1 MTEND
6 PSIMV
11 LKIYKMIRD
20 KNFKDATVVATVLYE
35 DYYDEPEAHY
45 LYGVVLFLS
54 DNLERSRK
62 ALLQAVEMFPEYWK
76 FYQLLGHIYNKIL
89 DFSLAE
95 KAFRDAIAHFNEN
108 DKKEK
113 AILYFYLGDAM
124 WSKLN
129 RDGARKQW
137 KQALKINPQ
146 CKEAKVALKE
156 TANDYGDSLAPN
168 PIFDDL
174 YHFQGIQLARYY
186 ELVGRNE
193 FTSDKEAQEIISL
206 IMFSWND
213 RVQPHQTFV
222 DNLTPAERTK
232 FFENINLNF
241 MEAVIRWK

>member
-1 MTEND
+1 MPKND
-6 PSIMV
+6 PIDLSF
-11 LKIYKMIRD
+11 KIYKMIRD
-20 KNFKDATVVATVLYE
+20 KNFKDALVEATVLYE
-35 DYYDEPEAHY
+35 DHYDEPEAHY
-45 LYGVVLFLS
+45 LYGMILFLS

-95 KAFRDAIAHFNEN
+95 KAFRNAIAYFNEN

-156 TANDYGDSLAPN
+156 TANEYGESLSPN

-193 FTSDKEAQEIISL
+193 FTSDKEAEEIISL
-206 IMFSWND
+206 VMFSWND
-213 RVQPHQTFV
+213 RVLPHQTFV
-222 DNLTPAERTK
+222 DSLTPAERTK